1 MMEWRFLR
9 NGKRSSVLRLAFK
22 SMVQRGQRGAI
33 PSPPG
38 AWSTRRTAELLLGG
52 VARRGSRGACR
63 LHVHTMRTV
72 ENGKA
77 AAAAAAGPVL
87 ARRPS
92 TEIRGRGR
100 KWGWIR
106 GKKRER
112 IEGRRVRSPEEKNG
126 FDTPDPYDGRRFDT
140 TRVEPEAR
148 DGFRERER
156 ERRRKKEENN
166 KRKSGGRA
174 RLGAR
179 FYGGAAKRMKNG
191 NSHVIVLCTNVAV

>member
-1 MMEWRFLR
+1 
-9 NGKRSSVLRLAFK
+9 
-22 SMVQRGQRGAI
+22 
-33 PSPPG
+33 
-38 AWSTRRTAELLLGG
+38 
-52 VARRGSRGACR
+52 
-63 LHVHTMRTV
+63 MRTV

-126 FDTPDPYDGRRFDT
+126 FDTADPYDGRRFDT

-156 ERRRKKEENN
+156 ERGGGRRKRTTN
-166 KRKSGGRA
+166 GRA
-174 RLGAR
+174 EDAR
-179 FYGGAAKRMKNG
+179 GSVRDFTVEPRRE
-191 NSHVIVLCTNVAV
+191 